1 MTINYIKKLNQ
12 LSNQFVSK
20 SIKYKE
26 TVIELSENYIN
37 NIFDLTKTNFIKQKK
52 NNDYYFDLKIL
63 KTNKEYKFLSLD
75 IHKNYRSEII
85 KTITLGKNKA
95 LENMRSYNNSKFIN
109 DNIYSDRSYL
119 NKINSYGKTRIKPKT
134 TNVKSK
140 DIKVFKDKK
149 IKDKKQLNEFMLTIR
164 NSLINKLSEYQF
176 NNKTLTIDDFY
187 DFDVSF
193 NDNEINKKI
202 VVNQ

>member
-1 MTINYIKKLNQ
+1 MTNYIKKLNQ

-37 NIFDLTKTNFIKQKK
+37 NIFDLVNTNFIKQKK

-85 KTITLGKNKA
+85 KTITLGKSKA
-95 LENMRSYNNSKFIN
+95 LQNMRSYNNTKFIN

-119 NKINSYGKTRIKPKT
+119 NKINSFDKKRSQKTKSNNT
-134 TNVKSK
+134 KSK
-140 DIKVFKDKK
+140 DIKTFKNKTITND
-149 IKDKKQLNEFMLTIR
+149 KQLNEFMLAIR
-164 NSLINKLSEYQF
+164 NSLINKLSEYSY
-176 NNKTLTIDDFY
+176 KDKKLTIDDFY
-187 DFDVSF
+187 NFDVSF
-193 NDNEINKKI
+193 NDSDINKKAI
-202 VVNQ
+202 NQ

>member
-1 MTINYIKKLNQ
+1 MTNYIKKLNQ

-37 NIFDLTKTNFIKQKK
+37 NIFDLVNTNFIKQKK

-85 KTITLGKNKA
+85 KTITLGKTKA
-95 LENMRSYNNSKFIN
+95 LQNMRSYNTKFIN

-119 NKINSYGKTRIKPKT
+119 NKINSFGKKRSQKSKSNNT
-134 TNVKSK
+134 KSK
-140 DIKVFKDKK
+140 DIKTFKNKTITND
-149 IKDKKQLNEFMLTIR
+149 KQLNEFMLAIR
-164 NSLINKLSEYQF
+164 NSLINKLSEYSY
-176 NNKTLTIDDFY
+176 KDKKLTIDDFY
-187 DFDVSF
+187 NFDVSF
-193 NDNEINKKI
+193 NDSDINKKAI
-202 VVNQ
+202 NQ